1 MDENI
6 FKNANSFY
14 NMMSILRKMD
24 QMVPN
29 KTVMKTLGIIIGNSY
44 TVFIIII
51 VNN

>member
-14 NMMSILRKMD
+14 IMSILRKMD
-24 QMVPN
+24 QMVAN